1 MSQAP
6 GAGQAWNPE
15 SYARHARFVSDLGGP
30 VVDLLA
36 PAPGERILDLG
47 CGDGALTAQLAAAG
61 ADVVGVD
68 ASAPFVEAAQAR
80 GLDARLMDGRA
91 LTFYAEFDAVFS
103 NAALH
108 WIKYSEAMLAGVARA
123 LKPGGRFVAEAGGQG
138 NIAAPR
144 VAFLAALARRG
155 IDARTLEPWIFPSP
169 AGFSRRLEAHGFTVE
184 SIDLIP
190 RPTAL
195 PGHVAGWL
203 RTFGGPYLELVAPEE
218 HDDFVAE
225 LVDLLEPVLCDDAGE
240 WTLDYVRLRFRAR
253 LG

>member
-6 GAGQAWNPE
+6 GGGQAWNPE
-15 SYARHARFVSDLGGP
+15 GYARHARFVSDLGGP
-30 VVDLLA
+30 VVELLA
-36 PAPGERILDLG
+36 PTAGERILDLG
-47 CGDGALTAQLAAAG
+47 CGDGALTEQLAATG
-61 ADVVGVD
+61 ADVIGVD

-80 GLDARLMDGRA
+80 GLDARLMDGGA
-91 LTFYAEFDAVFS
+91 LTFEAEFDAVFS

-108 WIKYSEAMLAGVARA
+108 WMKYSEAMLAGVARA

-155 IDARTLEPWIFPSP
+155 IDPRAIEPWIFPSP
-169 AGFSRRLEAHGFTVE
+169 AGFSRRLEAHGFTAE
-184 SIDLIP
+184 AIDLIP
-190 RPTAL
+190 RPTTL
-195 PGHVAGWL
+195 PGHVASWL
-203 RTFGGPYLELVAPEE
+203 RTFGGPYFELVGPDEQDA
-218 HDDFVAE
+218 FVAE